1 MYYNYNIMTK
11 LEILQYPDARLRVK
25 ADPVEDVM
33 SAKVQQIID
42 DMLETLHNTPNCI
55 GLSATQLNL
64 KNPQRITVLDT
75 SLNGNDPYCLIN
87 PVITSK
93 TGSAKGSEGCMS
105 VYPEYIYADVKRAE
119 KIVCEALDRNGKPL
133 EIAAEGLLSCCIQHE
148 IDHLD
153 GILFIDHLSPLKR
166 KMLEKKMA
174 KLQRAG

>member
-1 MYYNYNIMTK
+1 MYYNINIMAM
-11 LEILQYPDARLRVK
+11 LEILQYPDARLRIK
-25 ADPVEDVM
+25 ADSVEDVK
-33 SAKVQQIID
+33 SAEVQEMIN

-55 GLSATQLNL
+55 GLSATQLNI
-64 KNPQRITVLDT
+64 KNPRRITVIDV
-75 SLNGNDPYCLIN
+75 SLNGTEPYCLVN

-119 KIVCEALDRNGKPL
+119 KIVCEAIDRDGKPL
-133 EIAAEGLLSCCIQHE
+133 HIEADDLLSACIQHE

-174 KLQRAG
+174 KIQRDE